1 MYLSSE
7 RKVQNQVAFE
17 KFSKRWELSWE
28 KKERE
33 TGCRC
38 GKPATLQ
45 YPKEFWFDS
54 KNKKILCFQTHQLAN
69 SAIISSL
76 TD

>member
-38 GKPATLQ
+38 GKPATVQ
-45 YPKEFWFDS
+45 YPKEF
-54 KNKKILCFQTHQLAN
+54 
-69 SAIISSL
+69 
-76 TD
+76 